1 MGDASN
7 TSISLARWDRG
18 VKAGQSSSS
27 SRYCLNVGTWNVR
40 TIDED
45 GKLENVIQEMEDMKL
60 DILGVSE
67 THWKGRGEFI
77 HEQKGISY
85 KIVYSGGDER

>member
-1 MGDASN
+1 MNLQRLVDRNMGDASN

-18 VKAGQSSSS
+18 VKAGRSSSS

-60 DILGVSE
+60 GYSRSE
-67 THWKGRGEFI
+67 
-77 HEQKGISY
+77 
-85 KIVYSGGDER
+85 